1 MEVCQ
6 APGPGA
12 PWLATMVP
20 EAKDYAFSTQCVTAY
35 DPAHVD
41 QYGASSTPVYL
52 TATFKGLPGAEFDYT
67 RVSNPSRSVLET
79 HLAKLEG
86 SKYAYAVSCGMACL
100 DVIMR
105 LVRPGECVIAG
116 DDLYGGSNRLLELL
130 KKQMDIEV
138 DNIDTT
144 DLVAVEQALQQR
156 AKAHAAGQG
165 ARVAL
170 VLLESPTNPMIKIA
184 DLAGCTRL
192 ARKYIPEA
200 LIVVDNT
207 MLSPYLMRPLEFG
220 VDIVYHSATKYLS
233 GHHDIMAGVISCN
246 RDDLAESMFFT
257 IKSVGNALSPHDCFL
272 LLRGVK
278 TLALRMDRQQ
288 TSAMQVA
295 TYLERLGFKV
305 RYPGLRAFPGH
316 AVHMRQARGAGGVLS
331 FETGCTSMSE
341 KVVAAARLWGV
352 SVSFGC
358 VNSLISM
365 PCQMSHASID
375 PKVRAERGL
384 PENLIR
390 LCLGIEDPND
400 LIADL
405 QQALLSAGAIVAS
418 EQGTF
423 VRVPVEDEMDIARRQ
438 LRTKQPEAPTRP
450 TSLTVSAPGKVILFG
465 EHAVVH
471 GVTAIAAATALRCY
485 ARVSNMPM
493 VQLALR
499 MPDIGLDQQ
508 WDPAVLPW
516 VLCQNE
522 YDHTIFNAKLLEAL
536 STIVSSSYPPD
547 DRRHAAS
554 LAFLYLYMHLAQAQ
568 GLGQLFELRSAL
580 PISAGLGSSA
590 AVSTC
595 LATLL
600 LYSHEHLPLPDLHEP
615 MPPAH
620 TALINAWA
628 YMAEK
633 VIHGEPSGVDN
644 TVATLGGAVAFTRA
658 LPTNDLSENRLERI
672 SFDAVRL
679 LITDTRVV
687 RSTKELVARVSQQK
701 QQDPTRVNAAFT
713 MIQHLSTEAK
723 RLLCDSSLS
732 REDLISGLSLLMDLN
747 HLQLVQLQVGHA
759 TLELVRRLCAEHH
772 LRAKLTGAGGG
783 GCAITLLKDSMS
795 DAAIEEL
802 MLAMHEQ
809 GFLTYETQV
818 GGPGIGV
825 LVHPNEHALNLGAD
839 ATWAER
845 CGTWIYA

>member
-1 MEVCQ
+1 
-6 APGPGA
+6 
-12 PWLATMVP
+12 
-20 EAKDYAFSTQCVTAY
+20 
-35 DPAHVD
+35 
-41 QYGASSTPVYL
+41 
-52 TATFKGLPGAEFDYT
+52 
-67 RVSNPSRSVLET
+67 
-79 HLAKLEG
+79 
-86 SKYAYAVSCGMACL
+86 
-100 DVIMR
+100 
-105 LVRPGECVIAG
+105 
-116 DDLYGGSNRLLELL
+116 
-130 KKQMDIEV
+130 
-138 DNIDTT
+138 
-144 DLVAVEQALQQR
+144 
-156 AKAHAAGQG
+156 
-165 ARVAL
+165 
-170 VLLESPTNPMIKIA
+170 
-184 DLAGCTRL
+184 
-192 ARKYIPEA
+192 
-200 LIVVDNT
+200 
-207 MLSPYLMRPLEFG
+207 
-220 VDIVYHSATKYLS
+220 
-233 GHHDIMAGVISCN
+233 
-246 RDDLAESMFFT
+246 
-257 IKSVGNALSPHDCFL
+257 
-272 LLRGVK
+272 
-278 TLALRMDRQQ
+278 
-288 TSAMQVA
+288 
-295 TYLERLGFKV
+295 
-305 RYPGLRAFPGH
+305 
-316 AVHMRQARGAGGVLS
+316 MRQARGAGGVLS

-341 KVVAAARLWGV
+341 KVVAATKLWGV

-375 PKVRAERGL
+375 PKVRAARGL

-423 VRVPVEDEMDIARRQ
+423 VRVPVEDEMELARRQ
-438 LRTKQPEAPTRP
+438 LRAKQPEAPTRP

-485 ARVSNMPM
+485 ARVSSMPM

-516 VLCQNE
+516 VLCQNDN
-522 YDHTIFNAKLLEAL
+522 DHTTFNAKLLEAL

-554 LAFLYLYMHLAQAQ
+554 LAFLYLYMHLAQDQ
-568 GLGQLFELRSAL
+568 GLGQSFELRSAL

-595 LATLL
+595 LAALL

-701 QQDPTRVNAAFT
+701 QQDPTRVDAAFT
-713 MIQHLSTEAK
+713 MIQHLSAEAK
-723 RLLCDSSLS
+723 RLLRDSSLS
-732 REDLISGLSLLMDLN
+732 RTDLISSLSLLMDLN

-759 TLELVRRLCAEHH
+759 ALEIVRRLCAERH

-802 MLAMHEQ
+802 VLAMREQ
-809 GFLTYETQV
+809 DFLTYETQV

-825 LVHPNEHALNLGAD
+825 LVHPNEHATNLGAD
-839 ATWAER
+839 ATWAEQ

>member
-1 MEVCQ
+1 MCQ
-6 APGPGA
+6 AVGSGA

-130 KKQMDIEV
+130 KKQMHIEV

-144 DLVAVEQALQQR
+144 DLVAVEQALKQR
-156 AKAHAAGQG
+156 AKAHAAGEG

-192 ARKYIPEA
+192 VRKYIPEA
-200 LIVVDNT
+200 LVVVDNT

-341 KVVAAARLWGV
+341 KVVAATKLWGV

-375 PKVRAERGL
+375 PKVRAARGL

-423 VRVPVEDEMDIARRQ
+423 VRVPVEDEMELARRQ
-438 LRTKQPEAPTRP
+438 LRAKQPEAPTRP

-485 ARVSNMPM
+485 ARVSSMPM

-516 VLCQNE
+516 VLCQNDN
-522 YDHTIFNAKLLEAL
+522 DHTTFNAKLLEAL

-554 LAFLYLYMHLAQAQ
+554 LAFLYLYMHLAQDQ
-568 GLGQLFELRSAL
+568 GLGQSFELRSAL

-595 LATLL
+595 LAALL

-701 QQDPTRVNAAFT
+701 QQDPTRVDAAFT
-713 MIQHLSTEAK
+713 MIQHLSAEAK
-723 RLLCDSSLS
+723 RLLGDSSLS
-732 REDLISGLSLLMDLN
+732 RTDLISSLSLLMDLN

-759 TLELVRRLCAEHH
+759 ALEVVRRPVSYTH
-772 LRAKLTGAGGG
+772 L
-783 GCAITLLKDSMS
+783 TLPTK
-795 DAAIEEL
+795 
-802 MLAMHEQ
+802 
-809 GFLTYETQV
+809 V
-818 GGPGIGV
+818 
-825 LVHPNEHALNLGAD
+825 
-839 ATWAER
+839 
-845 CGTWIYA
+845 

>member
-1 MEVCQ
+1 MCQ
-6 APGPGA
+6 AVGSGA

-130 KKQMDIEV
+130 KKQMHIEV

-156 AKAHAAGQG
+156 AKAHAAGEG

-192 ARKYIPEA
+192 VRKYIPEA
-200 LIVVDNT
+200 LVVVDNT

-341 KVVAAARLWGV
+341 KVVAATKLWGV

-375 PKVRAERGL
+375 PKVRAARGL

-423 VRVPVEDEMDIARRQ
+423 VRVPVEDEMELARRQ
-438 LRTKQPEAPTRP
+438 LRAKQPEAPTRP

-485 ARVSNMPM
+485 ARVSSMPM

-508 WDPAVLPW
+508 WDLAVLPW
-516 VLCQNE
+516 VLCQNDN
-522 YDHTIFNAKLLEAL
+522 DHTTFNAKLLEAL

-554 LAFLYLYMHLAQAQ
+554 LAFLYLYMHLAQDQ
-568 GLGQLFELRSAL
+568 GLGQSFELRSAL

-595 LATLL
+595 LAALL

-701 QQDPTRVNAAFT
+701 QQDPTRVDAAFS
-713 MIQHLSTEAK
+713 MIQHLSAEAK
-723 RLLCDSSLS
+723 RLLGDSSLS
-732 REDLISGLSLLMDLN
+732 RTDLISSLSLLMDLN

-759 TLELVRRLCAEHH
+759 TLEVVRRLCAERH

-802 MLAMHEQ
+802 VLAMREQ
-809 GFLTYETQV
+809 DFLTYETQV

-825 LVHPNEHALNLGAD
+825 LVHPNEHATNLGAD
-839 ATWAER
+839 ATWAEQ